1 MKKLMV
7 IVMAAIFLL
16 VTTTVALAYDNWNVG
31 YGYNNGWGRQG
42 TMGAPFAGNARPVD
56 TWNVGYGMDSGYGRH
71 AFLGRYGDGYKRYTV
86 PARQNDFAWTGVER
100 NYDSG
105 RANFRSFGAKSYNP
119 APRTRGFYRTG
130 TGFLGGRW

>member
-16 VTTTVALAYDNWNVG
+16 VTTTVALAY
-31 YGYNNGWGRQG
+31 
-42 TMGAPFAGNARPVD
+42 D